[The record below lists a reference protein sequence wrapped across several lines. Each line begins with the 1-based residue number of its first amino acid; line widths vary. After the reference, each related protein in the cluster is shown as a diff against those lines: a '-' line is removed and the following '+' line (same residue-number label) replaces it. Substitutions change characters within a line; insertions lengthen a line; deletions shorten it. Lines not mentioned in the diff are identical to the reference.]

1 MEIKTLPV
9 TIQQARA
16 WYKTDILELKELA
29 LSLFDKEK
37 LEGKD
42 YKTITTYY
50 DALCAL
56 DLDDT
61 ITSMPFCDL
70 LPINRAASAMFKLM
84 IIRRALNLDYEM
96 SLTENPES
104 SVVLYYVPS
113 VMFIEKDCNQNRRSA
128 FQDEGAEIIGSFK
141 SNGKEYDIIGNL
153 ADPYFFMKNF
163 QDMTDVE
170 IGGKISSLSGILGC
184 ANEEIAKHFSK
195 HFGVMMIEAVY
206 GSLDDFE
213 ITKEVH
219 IVAMQSKA

>member
-16 WYKTDILELKELA
+16 WYKTDILDLKELA

-70 LPINRAASAMFKLM
+70 LSINRAASAMFKLM
-84 IIRRALNLDYEM
+84 IIRRALNLNYEI

-104 SVVLYYVPS
+104 SVAYYVPS
-113 VMFIEKDCNQNRRSA
+113 VMFIEKDCNQSRRSA
-128 FQDEGAEIIGSFK
+128 LQDEGAEIIGSFK
-141 SNGKEYDIIGNL
+141 SNGKEYDIIGNV
-153 ADPYFFMKNF
+153 ADPYFYEGLAGYDKRGK
-163 QDMTDVE
+163 
-170 IGGKISSLSGILGC
+170 IGGVISSLSGILGC

-206 GSLDDFE
+206 GSIDDFE

-219 IVAMQSKA
+219 IVATQSKA

>member
-70 LPINRAASAMFKLM
+70 LSINRAASAMFKLM
-84 IIRRALNLDYEM
+84 IIRRALNLDYEI
-96 SLTENPES
+96 SLTENPEN
-104 SVVLYYVPS
+104 SVVYYVPS

-128 FQDEGAEIIGSFK
+128 LRDEGAEIIGSFK
-141 SNGKEYDIIGNL
+141 SNGKEYDIIGNV
-153 ADPYFFMKNF
+153 ADPYFYEGLAGYDKRGK
-163 QDMTDVE
+163 
-170 IGGKISSLSGILGC
+170 IGGVISSLSGILGC

>member
-16 WYKTDILELKELA
+16 WYKTDILDLKELA

-70 LPINRAASAMFKLM
+70 LSINRAASAMFKLM

-104 SVVLYYVPS
+104 SVAYYVPS
-113 VMFIEKDCNQNRRSA
+113 VMFIEKGCNQNRRSA
-128 FQDEGAEIIGSFK
+128 LQDEGAEIIGSFK
-141 SNGKEYDIIGNL
+141 SNGKEYDIIGNV
-153 ADPYFFMKNF
+153 ADPYFYYGLAGYDKRGK
-163 QDMTDVE
+163 
-170 IGGKISSLSGILGC
+170 IGGVISSLSGILGC

-206 GSLDDFE
+206 GSVDDFE

>member
-70 LPINRAASAMFKLM
+70 LSINRAASAMFKLM

-128 FQDEGAEIIGSFK
+128 LRDEGAEIIGSFK
-141 SNGKEYDIIGNL
+141 SNGKEYDIIGNV
-153 ADPYFFMKNF
+153 AVPYFYEDLAGYDRRGK
-163 QDMTDVE
+163 

-195 HFGVMMIEAVY
+195 HFGVMMIEAIY

>member
-16 WYKTDILELKELA
+16 WYKTDILDLKELA

-61 ITSMPFCDL
+61 ITSMPFCDFL
-70 LPINRAASAMFKLM
+70 SINRAASAMFKLM
-84 IIRRALNLDYEM
+84 IIRKALNLGYELN
-96 SLTENPES
+96 LTENPEDS
-104 SVVLYYVPS
+104 GEYYIPIVT
-113 VMFIEKDCNQNRRSA
+113 FREKDYYQNRKSA
-128 FQDEGAEIIGSFK
+128 FPDGDALIIGSFK
-141 SNGKEYDIIGNL
+141 ANGKEYEIIGNMAESLYFYDGL
-153 ADPYFFMKNF
+153 ARYDKHR
-163 QDMTDVE
+163 
-170 IGGKISSLSGILGC
+170 KIAHMGQSLSGVLGC
-184 ANEEIAKHFSK
+184 TNKEIAKHFSK
-195 HFGVMMIEAVY
+195 HFGVMMIEAIY
-206 GSLDDFE
+206 GSFDDFE

-219 IVAMQSKA
+219 IVATQSKA

>member
-16 WYKTDILELKELA
+16 WYKTDILDLKELA

-61 ITSMPFCDL
+61 ITSMPFCYL
-70 LPINRAASAMFKLM
+70 LSINRAASAMFKLM

-104 SVVLYYVPS
+104 SVVYYVPS

-128 FQDEGAEIIGSFK
+128 LRNEGAEIIGSFK
-141 SNGKEYDIIGNL
+141 SNGKEYDIIGNV
-153 ADPYFFMKNF
+153 ADPYFYEDFSGYDRRGK
-163 QDMTDVE
+163 
-170 IGGKISSLSGILGC
+170 IGGKISNLSVILGC

-195 HFGVMMIEAVY
+195 YFGVMMIEAVY

-213 ITKEVH
+213 TTKEVQ